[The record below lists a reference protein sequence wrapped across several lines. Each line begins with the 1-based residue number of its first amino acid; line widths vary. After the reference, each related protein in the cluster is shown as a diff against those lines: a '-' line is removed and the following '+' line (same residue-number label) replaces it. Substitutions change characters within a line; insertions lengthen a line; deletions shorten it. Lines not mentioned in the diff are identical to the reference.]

1 MSKTD
6 STGAPRAASD
16 EQTGAQAV
24 RRGRRLF
31 LLIALVFL
39 GPLVLSWIM
48 FFSRGA
54 DWQPAQTVN
63 NGELLQPVVPLGDLS
78 VLTRADTGRPL
89 GNDPLHGVWTV
100 VVMSE
105 DGCGEACRTRL
116 QEIDKVRML
125 LGRDNHRVQRVL
137 LSNGAPQDVTQLMQS
152 HPGLVVLDASGHEQ
166 VLGRVRTHTEGALH
180 ITDPLGNLVMRY
192 TAETDG
198 KKMMEDLKRMM
209 KLSRIG

>member
-1 MSKTD
+1 MSD
-6 STGAPRAASD
+6 SDNAGATGDA
-16 EQTGAQAV
+16 QTEAQAV

-39 GPLVLSWIM
+39 GPLVISWIM
-48 FFSRGA
+48 FFSRGD

-63 NGELLQPVVPLGDLS
+63 NGELLHPVLPLGDLS
-78 VLTRADTGRPL
+78 ALIRADTGSAL
-89 GNDPLHGVWTV
+89 GKDPLHGVWTV
-100 VVMSE
+100 VVVSE

-137 LSNGAPQDVTQLMQS
+137 LSDGAPQGVTQLMQS
-152 HPGLVVLDASGHEQ
+152 HPGLVVLDASGHEE
-166 VLGRVRTHTEGALH
+166 VLGRVRTNSEGALH

-192 TAETDG
+192 PAEADG
-198 KKMMEDLKRMM
+198 KEMMEDLKRMM